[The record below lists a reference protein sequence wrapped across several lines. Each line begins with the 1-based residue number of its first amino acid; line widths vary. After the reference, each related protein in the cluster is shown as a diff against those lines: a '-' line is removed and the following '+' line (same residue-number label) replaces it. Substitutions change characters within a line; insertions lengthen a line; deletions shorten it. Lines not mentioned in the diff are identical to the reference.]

1 LNERVGG
8 NTWGRR
14 DGGGVWGDHRGGDD
28 RFGWAGDRVFYP
40 PAPPPYYEPASPVY
54 GDPVYP
60 LFPPPSVPGGQC
72 AGVLQCVRAAPP
84 RLAASDAVTSS
95 ARVRVSSCR
104 PPFSPPS
111 PPPAPRAPPAGSRA
125 LLRWFGSP
133 LCNTQGGINNAP
145 PSLVLVTPGVCNSN
159 GGGGSY
165 QVLCRADRASGV
177 IRFCQSPSC
186 GGGCSEVAFAN
197 GMCLINLPGYGAR
210 SYDAS
215 CAPVGGPWWT
225 PLGVVQDANDALLG
239 GVSTPIAVTPAPLY
253 YRRRRRLHEAG
264 VAPADDAPAAA
275 AAPAAAG
282 TAAGVDVDLDD
293 ESQLSAQL
301 EPEDAGVSVPAAPAA
316 AAL

>member
-1 LNERVGG
+1 M
-8 NTWGRR
+8 
-14 DGGGVWGDHRGGDD
+14 
-28 RFGWAGDRVFYP
+28 P
-40 PAPPPYYEPASPVY
+40 PTLLAP
-54 GDPVYP
+54 
-60 LFPPPSVPGGQC
+60 LPSV
-72 AGVLQCVRAAPP
+72 
-84 RLAASDAVTSS
+84 
-95 ARVRVSSCR
+95 
-104 PPFSPPS
+104 
-111 PPPAPRAPPAGSRA
+111 APRAPPAGSRA

-159 GGGGSY
+159 SGGGSY

-225 PLGVVQDANDALLG
+225 PLGVVQGSDDPLLSG
-239 GVSTPIAVTPAPLY
+239 STPIAVTPAPLY

-275 AAPAAAG
+275 APAAAG
-282 TAAGVDVDLDD
+282 TAAGVDVDVDVDD
-293 ESQLSAQL
+293 EAQLSAQP
-301 EPEDAGVSVPAAPAA
+301 EPEDVGVSVPAAPAA

>member
-1 LNERVGG
+1 V
-8 NTWGRR
+8 
-14 DGGGVWGDHRGGDD
+14 
-28 RFGWAGDRVFYP
+28 P
-40 PAPPPYYEPASPVY
+40 PTLLAPPPS
-54 GDPVYP
+54 
-60 LFPPPSVPGGQC
+60 
-72 AGVLQCVRAAPP
+72 
-84 RLAASDAVTSS
+84 
-95 ARVRVSSCR
+95 
-104 PPFSPPS
+104 
-111 PPPAPRAPPAGSRA
+111 PPAPRAPPAGSRA

-177 IRFCQSPSC
+177 VRFCQSPSC
-186 GGGCSEVAFAN
+186 GGGCSEVAFTN

-225 PLGVVQDANDALLG
+225 PLGVVQGSDDPLLS

-275 AAPAAAG
+275 APAAAS
-282 TAAGVDVDLDD
+282 TATGVDSDVDVDD
-293 ESQLSAQL
+293 EAQLSAQP
-301 EPEDAGVSVPAAPAA
+301 EPEDVGVSVPAAPAA